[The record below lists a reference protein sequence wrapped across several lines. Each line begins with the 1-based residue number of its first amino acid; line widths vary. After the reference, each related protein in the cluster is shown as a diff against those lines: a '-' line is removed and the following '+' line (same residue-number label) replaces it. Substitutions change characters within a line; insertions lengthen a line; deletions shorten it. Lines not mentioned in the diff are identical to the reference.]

1 MQKSAYK
8 TKQQDFLISYL
19 HEMKG
24 KHFTAEDVRTHFE
37 TKQISIGIATIYRQ
51 LEKLVADGTL
61 QKYFIDEHS
70 AACFEY
76 SGENCKAE
84 VPHFHLKCEQCGNLF
99 HVECDEI
106 QELSEHL
113 KKEHGFAINPFRTVL
128 YGICNAC
135 KALLLALVLIFAT
148 NACGY
153 AKSKIKVI
161 STIFPMYDWTREII
175 GNQNDNI
182 DLTLLVGN
190 GVDLHSYQPS
200 IQDIAKIS
208 TADLF
213 IYVGGE
219 SDVWVKDALKNKKN
233 KDMIVLNLMEILGD
247 NIKEEEIVEGM
258 QAEEEECEDEDE
270 EEIEYDEHVWLSL
283 KNAKVICKA
292 ITAALCQ
299 KDSANAAK
307 YKTNLSTYIAKLGD
321 LDAAYSTT
329 VKASSKKTLIFGDRF
344 PFRYLVDDYNLKYYA
359 AFVGCSAETEASFKT
374 VIFLA
379 NKMDELD
386 SNCIFKIESGDSKL
400 AKTIIQ
406 NSKKKNAQ
414 VLVLDSMQSVSSKQA
429 QSTSYLKIMNENLN
443 VLKEGI
449 R

>member
-1 MQKSAYK
+1 MQKSTYK
-8 TKQQDFLISYL
+8 TKQQDFLFSYL
-19 HEMKG
+19 KEMKG
-24 KHFTAEDVRTHFE
+24 KHFTAEEVREHFE
-37 TKQISIGIATIYRQ
+37 SKQISIGIATIYRQ

-76 SGENCKAE
+76 SGEDCKAE

-113 KKEHGFAINPFRTVL
+113 QKEHGFAINPFRTVL

-135 KALLLALVLIFAT
+135 KALLLALILIFAT
-148 NACGY
+148 NASGY
-153 AKSKIKVI
+153 AKSKIKVL

-175 GNQNDNI
+175 ENQKSTNNNI

-190 GVDLHSYQPS
+190 GIDLHSYQPS

-208 TADLF
+208 TADIF

-219 SDVWVKDALKNKKN
+219 SDRWVKDALKNKKN
-233 KDMIVLNLMEILGD
+233 KDMIILNLMEILGD
-247 NIKEEEIVEGM
+247 SVKEEEIVEGM
-258 QAEEEECEDEDE
+258 ETEEEDE
-270 EEIEYDEHVWLSL
+270 EEEAEYDEHVWLSL
-283 KNAKVICKA
+283 KNAKIICNA
-292 ITAALCQ
+292 ITKALCQ
-299 KDSANAAK
+299 KDSENDASYIK
-307 YKTNLSTYIAKLGD
+307 NLFDYTAQLD
-321 LDAAYSTT
+321 ELDAAYSTA
-329 VKASSKKTLIFGDRF
+329 VKSASKNTLIFGDRF
-344 PFRYLVDDYNLKYYA
+344 PFRYLVDDYNLNYYA

-379 NKMDELD
+379 KKMDELD
-386 SNCIFKIESGDSKL
+386 SNYIFKIESGDEKL
-400 AKTIIQ
+400 CRTIIQ
-406 NSKKKNAQ
+406 NSSKKNAR
-414 VLVLDSMQSVSSKQA
+414 VLVLDSMQSVTSKQA
-429 QSTSYLKIMNENLN
+429 ASTSYLKIMNENLN